1 MRIEKVFVLG
11 AGAIGS
17 LYGALLSKGKDVTLV
32 GNKAHVEAIRGRGL
46 QLIGEIN
53 QTFNV
58 NADTK
63 IREIPPHTLILLTTK
78 AQDSAKAVNQIKRS
92 LKRDTII
99 LVLQNGLGN
108 EEKVKELVNNKVQ
121 VLRGLTTMAAE
132 FLEPGKIR
140 VWKGETVIGDSETA
154 SEIAS
159 LFNSCGLE
167 TRVSK
172 KMEGEVWKKL
182 VLNCIVNPLT
192 AIFHVRNNKIVSENL
207 RWIRR
212 EVARECIEVA
222 KAEGV
227 NLEIETEELD
237 RKILS
242 YTNLSSMCQDI
253 LKKKRTEIDFL
264 NGKIVELGR
273 KHGIQTP
280 VNQTLTCLVKFLEE
294 NQGEI

>member
-78 AQDSAKAVNQIKRS
+78 AQDSAKAVNQIRRS

>member
-78 AQDSAKAVNQIKRS
+78 AQDSAKAVNQIRRS

-212 EVARECIEVA
+212 EVTRECIEVA